1 MNELPRETKE
11 QLFRA
16 LGEAVVRIWSKLP
29 QDVQHRLF
37 EEAAA
42 TAHDASMRQQLA
54 VFLHDKHSRTI
65 DSMKARAM
73 QEPDSLGG

>member
-16 LGEAVVRIWSKLP
+16 LGEAVVRIWSNLP
-29 QDVQHRLF
+29 QDVQHHLF
-37 EEAAA
+37 EEAVKS
-42 TAHDASMRQQLA
+42 HDASMKQQLA
-54 VFLHDKHSRTI
+54 VFLHDKHSRTM

-73 QEPDSLGG
+73 PEPDSLGG